1 MIDDIDC
8 SIMSLNVRGINKKTK
23 RLAVYRLLRKQN
35 IDIAFL
41 QETYSSAACESLWRN
56 EWGGEAIFA
65 HGSKHSCGSAIL
77 IKKGLECEVI
87 QAKCDFRGRFIMV
100 KISIKEKEFWLIN
113 IYAPNKVNEQV
124 IFFTDLKKSMLA
136 NKISEGDNIIA
147 GGDWNTVQQIKLDKV
162 GGLQEAKPTVIAGI
176 ADIKA
181 VFEINDIWRIKNPEK
196 KRFTW
201 RQKTPNIQCR
211 LDFFLVSESLYDSVE
226 NTDILPSMISDHS
239 PIYLGLKFIPKIVNG
254 AGLWKL
260 NLSLLDDKQYCE
272 KLEINLKSWQTK
284 YSFIEN
290 KNTIWELIKYEIRQ
304 FSICFAKDKR
314 KNMAIREAQLE
325 KNLKVM
331 EETNDENYTEEGWT
345 QYEGIKSELNEISD
359 QKVKGHIIRS
369 RTQWFE
375 LGEKSTSFFFNL
387 EKRNYCR
394 KNARKL
400 LNSNGKTITDPNEIL
415 KMQSEFYKLLYN
427 PTISNEIELNDTF
440 FISNEVPVLTEPLKA
455 SCEGLITLKEI
466 EHVLKSMKLNKTPG
480 NDGLPVELYRK
491 FWKILDKPLLE
502 SYNYSYEIDELTV
515 SQKQAV
521 ISLLDKKGKD
531 RLFVENWRPISLLN
545 VDYKILSKCLAERI
559 KKVLPSIIH
568 ESQTG
573 FIAGRSI
580 SDSIRTILDIVEDT
594 ESKNIPG
601 LLLTVDFQ
609 KAFDSVLWTY
619 LFKTLERF
627 NFGLSFLKWTKLLYT
642 NISSCV
648 MNNKVTSQYFDIK
661 SGVRQGDPLSP
672 YLFILAIELLAIN
685 IRSDNSINGIII
697 DKQEIKLTTYA
708 DDMTV
713 FVTDKHDAKRVI
725 KVLQSFEKVSG
736 LKVNRDKSEGLWLGR
751 NKKKAEKPLG
761 IKWPEF
767 IKVLGVT
774 IGYDK
779 VLVEQQNFCG
789 RLKTLRNKLNMWKQR
804 NLTLTGKVLIV
815 KTFGISQLLYLASVI
830 HIPDWVIKQAED
842 IVYEY
847 LWNGKSHKVK
857 KKVVVQTY
865 EQGGIRMG
873 DLPTMLKI
881 QKIKWVKRIL
891 TETKASWI
899 HTMRSIF
906 QPFQPKIVLLS
917 NPELNNIS
925 FTFPNFYSDIIR
937 YWSEIKETDVNSY
950 QQVMNQ
956 YIWYNKFLK
965 IDGKLLHN
973 SNLIKKSILQIKDI
987 VDADRNL
994 ITYENLSVE
1003 LRNCVNHLYWKSILS
1018 SVPQK
1023 WKQIL
1028 KEQNHEDGIT
1038 YPDCAIKKD
1047 GALFS
1052 LLQLDSKLLY
1062 SIMIKSKYD
1071 ISQANVYYS
1080 EKYEITHDEW
1090 KVIYSYPYRIGIENN
1105 VRETQY
1111 KIVHRYL
1118 ATNKFLYKIGK
1129 VDAPRCNFCF
1139 LYVQTVEHVIYSCLM
1154 VKNFWFQVIEKL
1166 NLVLP
1171 LNISLTEKN
1180 ILFGYLWDD
1189 NTSDFVNKIILYGK
1203 YYIMRCKYDDKPLCV
1218 DQFKSIIL
1226 SKYNLAL

>member
-1 MIDDIDC
+1 MIDIDC

-41 QETYSSAACESLWRN
+41 QETYSSVACESSWRN

-77 IKKGLECEVI
+77 IKRGLECELI
-87 QAKCDFRGRFIMV
+87 QTKRDFRGRFIMV

-124 IFFTDLKKSMLA
+124 IFFTDLKKAMLA
-136 NKISEGDNIIA
+136 NNISAGDSIIA
-147 GGDWNTVQQIKLDKV
+147 GGDWNTVQQIELDKS

-176 ADIKA
+176 ADIKST
-181 VFEINDIWRIKNPEK
+181 FEINDIWRIKNPEK

-201 RQKTPNIQCR
+201 RQKTPIVQCR

-226 NTDILPSMISDHS
+226 KTDILPSMISDHS
-239 PIYLGLKFIPKIVNG
+239 PIYLGLMFLPQIVNG

-272 KLEINLKSWQTK
+272 KLEINLKSWQAK
-284 YSFIEN
+284 YALLEN

-304 FSICFAKDKR
+304 FSISFAKDKR
-314 KNMAIREAQLE
+314 KNIAKREAELE
-325 KNLKVM
+325 KNLKLM
-331 EETNDENYTEEGWT
+331 EETNDENYTKEGWT
-345 QYEGIKSELNEISD
+345 QYEEIKSELNDIRD

-387 EKRNYCR
+387 EKRNFCR

-400 LNSNGKTITDPNEIL
+400 LNSNGETITDPNEIL

-427 PTISNEIELNDTF
+427 PTVPNEIELNNIFLT
-440 FISNEVPVLTEPLKA
+440 SNEIPVLTEPLKA
-455 SCEGLITLKEI
+455 ACEGLIKLNDI
-466 EHVLKSMKLNKTPG
+466 EKVLKSMKLNKTPG
-480 NDGLPVELYRK
+480 NDGLPVELYKK
-491 FWKILDKPLLE
+491 FWKTLNKPLLE
-502 SYNYSYEIDELTV
+502 SYNYSYETNELSV

-521 ISLLDKKGKD
+521 ISLLDKKDKD
-531 RLFVENWRPISLLN
+531 RLLVENWRPISLLN

-559 KKVLPSIIH
+559 KKVLPYIIH

-580 SDSIRTILDIVEDT
+580 SDSIRTILDILEDT

-601 LLLTVDFQ
+601 LLLTIDFQ

-627 NFGLSFLKWTKLLYT
+627 NFGLSFLKWIKLLYT

-661 SGVRQGDPLSP
+661 AGVRQGDPLSP

-685 IRSDNSINGIII
+685 IRSDKSINGIIL
-697 DKQEIKLTTYA
+697 DKHEIKLTTYA

-713 FVTDKHDAKRVI
+713 FVTHKDDAKRLI
-725 KVLQSFEKVSG
+725 KVLQSFEIVSG
-736 LKVNRDKSEGLWLGR
+736 LKVNRSKSEGLWLGSNRR
-751 NKKKAEKPLG
+751 NIETPLG

-767 IKVLGVT
+767 IKLLGVT
-774 IGYDK
+774 IGYNK
-779 VLVEQQNFCG
+779 VIVEQQNFSG

-804 NLTLTGKVLIV
+804 NLTLTGKVLII

-830 HIPDWVIKQAED
+830 HIPEWVIKQAED
-842 IVYEY
+842 IVYEF
-847 LWNGKSHKVK
+847 LWNGKGHKVK

-881 QKIKWVKRIL
+881 QKIKWVKKIL
-891 TETKASWI
+891 TETKATWI

-906 QPFQPKIVLLS
+906 HPVHPSIFLRSI
-917 NPELNNIS
+917 PELNNILL
-925 FTFPNFYSDIIR
+925 TIPQFYADIIR
-937 YWSEIKETDVNSY
+937 YWSEIKVTDVNSY
-950 QQVMNQ
+950 HQVMDQ
-956 YIWYNKFLK
+956 YIWYNKYLK
-965 IDGKLLHN
+965 IDGKVLHN
-973 SNLIKKSILQIKDI
+973 SDLIKKSILQIKDI
-987 VDADRNL
+987 VDTNRNL

-1003 LRNCVNHLYWKSILS
+1003 LRNCVNHLYWKSILNS
-1018 SVPQK
+1018 IPQK
-1023 WKQIL
+1023 WKQTL
-1028 KEQNHEDGIT
+1028 KEQNCEHGLIF
-1038 YPDCAIKKD
+1038 PDCAILRD
-1047 GALFS
+1047 GTPFS
-1052 LLQLDSKLLY
+1052 LLQLDSKQIY
-1062 SIMIKSKYD
+1062 SVMIKSKYD

-1090 KVIYSYPYRIGIENN
+1090 KAIYSYPYQIGIENN
-1105 VRETQY
+1105 VKETQY
-1111 KIVHRYL
+1111 KILHRYL
-1118 ATNKFLYKIGK
+1118 ATNKLLYRMGK
-1129 VDAPRCNFCF
+1129 VETPRCNFCL

-1154 VKNFWFQVIEKL
+1154 VKNFWFQVTEKL

-1171 LNISLTEKN
+1171 LDITLTEKH
-1180 ILFGYLWDD
+1180 ILFGYLCDD
-1189 NTSDFVNKIILYGK
+1189 NISEFVNKIILYGK

-1218 DQFKSIIL
+1218 DQYKSIIF
-1226 SKYNLAL
+1226 SKYNLSL